1 MANTSHTPDIVV
13 FDIGAVLVDWDPALA
28 WAPEIGAEAT
38 AAFLKRINFDKI
50 NLAGDAGARFAD
62 AAIEVADP
70 ADAALLTKYV
80 ENYTRTVPNK
90 ITGTWDILYELK
102 AKGTTI
108 HAITNW
114 SAETWPEGLKV
125 HPELGE
131 VFEVTVV
138 SGEVGMIKPSV
149 AIYKLLC
156 DRAGVAAERC
166 VFIDD
171 GLHNCI
177 GAKAAGMDA
186 IHFTGPD
193 ALRAALTDRG
203 LL

>member
-1 MANTSHTPDIVV
+1 MVDTVV
-13 FDIGAVLVDWDPALA
+13 FDIGAVLVDWRPEPAFEEELGPDGA
-28 WAPEIGAEAT
+28 RDFLTRIG
-38 AAFLKRINFDKI
+38 FDKI
-50 NLAGDAGARFAD
+50 NLACDAGASFARAANNISNPDD
-62 AAIEVADP
+62 AARLA
-70 ADAALLTKYV
+70 TYV
-80 ENYTRTVPNK
+80 ERYALTVPNK
-90 ITGTWDILYELK
+90 IDGTWQCLYDLN
-102 AKGTTI
+102 ARGVPI

-131 VFEVTVV
+131 VFGTTIV

-149 AIYKLLC
+149 SIYRLLC
-156 DRAGVAAERC
+156 DRAGVEPGQC
-166 VFIDD
+166 LFIDD

-186 IHFTGPD
+186 IHFTGPENLKTELE
-193 ALRAALTDRG
+193 ARG

>member
-1 MANTSHTPDIVV
+1 MTVDTIV
-13 FDIGAVLVDWDPALA
+13 FDIGAVLVDWQPELA
-28 WAPEIGAEAT
+28 WVDELGQEGAR
-38 AAFLKRINFDKI
+38 AFMARIDFDRI
-50 NLAGDAGARFAD
+50 NLACDAGARFQT
-62 AAIEVADP
+62 AARDIAEP
-70 ADAALLTKYV
+70 ADAARLAQYIERYHL
-80 ENYTRTVPNK
+80 TVPDK
-90 ITGTWDILYELK
+90 ITGTWDILFELK
-102 AKGTTI
+102 ERGVAL

-131 VFEVTVV
+131 VFGTTIV

-156 DRAGVAAERC
+156 ERAQVSADRC

-171 GLHNCI
+171 GQHNCI
-177 GAKAAGMDA
+177 GARAAGMDA
-186 IHFTGPD
+186 IHFTDPKNLRK
-193 ALRAALTDRG
+193 ALRARG